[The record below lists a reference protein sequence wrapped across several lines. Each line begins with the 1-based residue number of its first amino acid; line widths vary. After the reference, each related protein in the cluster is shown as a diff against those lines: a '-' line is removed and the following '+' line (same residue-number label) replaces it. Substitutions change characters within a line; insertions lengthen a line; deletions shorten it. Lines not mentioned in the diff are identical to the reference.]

1 MTSTRL
7 ERSET
12 DEGDLPTG
20 VQLTPLDQGFRED
33 PHSLLAELRERDPVH
48 YDEVLK
54 RYILTR
60 HDDVDA
66 LLRDRTLKVNPRNA
80 APDTMMAIFRQRID
94 DSEENEPN
102 MLFEDPPRHTRL
114 RGLVNKAF
122 TPRALEKITPRIRE
136 IVDEL
141 LDRVAEKESFDL
153 IGEFSSPLPIIV
165 IAEMLGVDPADRED
179 FKRWSDASILGF
191 NPFIS
196 EEEIALMQASDAE
209 FSEYLER
216 MISERRESPRD
227 DMFSGLVLA
236 EEAGDQLSDNEI
248 ASMVALLLVA
258 GNVTT
263 TDLIGNG
270 MLALLQY
277 PDQLAKLRADP
288 GLINNAVEEMLRY
301 NPPVMNTGRIPV
313 EPTQVGGC
321 PIGAGQSI
329 MPSLAGANR
338 DPRVYPDPDRFDIT
352 RKDTHHHSFGG
363 GVHYCLG
370 APLARI
376 EAQIGIGKLVERFP
390 NLRLAG
396 EPLEW
401 KSIPAFRGLAQ
412 LIVLT

>member
-12 DEGDLPTG
+12 HEGDLPTG

-33 PHSLLAELRERDPVH
+33 PYRLLAELREKDPVH
-48 YDEVLK
+48 YDQVLK

-80 APDTMMAIFRQRID
+80 APDTMMSIFRARID
-94 DSEENEPN
+94 DTDENEPN

-122 TPRALEKITPRIRE
+122 TPRALEKITPRIGE

-141 LDRVAEKESFDL
+141 LDAVVHKESFDL

-165 IAEMLGVDPADRED
+165 IAEMLGVDPKDRED
-179 FKRWSDASILGF
+179 FKRWSDDSILGF

-196 EEEIALMQASDAE
+196 DEEIARMQASDAE
-209 FSEYLER
+209 FSAYLER
-216 MISERRESPRD
+216 MINERRESPRD

-236 EEAGDQLSDNEI
+236 EEAGDQLSDQEI
-248 ASMVALLLVA
+248 GSMVALLLVA

-270 MLALLQY
+270 VLALLQN
-277 PDQLAKLRADP
+277 PDQMAQLRADP
-288 GLINNAVEEMLRY
+288 ALINNAVEEMLRY

-313 EPTQVGGC
+313 EPTELGGC

-338 DPRVYPDPDRFDIT
+338 DPAVYPDPDRFDIT
-352 RKDTHHHSFGG
+352 REDTHHHSFGG

-370 APLARI
+370 APLARL
-376 EAQIGIGKLVERFP
+376 EAQIGIGRLVERFP
-390 NLRLAG
+390 NLRLA
-396 EPLEW
+396 EQTLEW
-401 KSIPAFRGLAQ
+401 KSVPAFRGLTQ
-412 LIVLT
+412 LLVET